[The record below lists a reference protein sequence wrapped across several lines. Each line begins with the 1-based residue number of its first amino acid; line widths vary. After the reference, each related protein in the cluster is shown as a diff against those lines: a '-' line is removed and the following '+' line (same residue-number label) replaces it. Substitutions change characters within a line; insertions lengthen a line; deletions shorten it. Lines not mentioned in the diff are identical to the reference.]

1 MPKAV
6 VHCSLPKAGLGNQLF
21 PLLKAHLFAEKHQLP
36 IVITGYNRLKIG
48 PYLRG
53 DKSKRN
59 YQRSFSFQK
68 NWLAA
73 LMAGR
78 SIGNFQH
85 TVHETQLSEAVVI
98 QPNTR
103 YLFDS
108 IPHWSDPFDGLK
120 QHRDQVLKI
129 FQALLHPSVKEALN
143 NRPYPIVGVHIRMGD
158 FRKLQSNEDFA
169 KVGGVRTPE
178 TYFIEMINGIRKMAG
193 RELPVIIFTDGHQ
206 HELPALFQLPGI
218 TLAEGNRDIVDLI
231 LLSKSKIIVASA
243 GSTFSTWAGFLSAA
257 ALILHPDH
265 IHASVRPAAF
275 NEKFYEGALRP
286 SATEAL
292 LQQNITELI

>member
-6 VHCSLPKAGLGNQLF
+6 VHCSLPNAGLGNQLF

-36 IVITGYNRLKIG
+36 IVVTGYNRLKIG

-59 YQRSFSFQK
+59 YQRSFNFQK
-68 NWLAA
+68 NWFAGLLASRG
-73 LMAGR
+73 LGQY
-78 SIGNFQH
+78 QH

-98 QPNTR
+98 QSNTR

-108 IPHWSDPFDGLK
+108 IPHWKDPFDGLK
-120 QHRDQVLKI
+120 QHRHQVLKI
-129 FQALLHPSVKEALN
+129 FQRLLHPSIKEALD
-143 NRPYPIVGVHIRMGD
+143 NRPYPIIGVHIRMGD

-178 TYFIEMINGIRKMAG
+178 TYFIEMINGIRRMAG
-193 RELPVIIFTDGHQ
+193 HELPVTIFSDGHR
-206 HELPALFQLPGI
+206 HELPALFQLPDV

-243 GSTFSTWAGFLSAA
+243 GSTFSTWAGFLSDA
-257 ALILHPDH
+257 ALVLHPDH

-275 NEKFYEGALRP
+275 NERFYEGALRH
-286 SATEAL
+286 STTQTL
-292 LQQNITELI
+292 LKQNITELI